1 MLIYGLQT
9 VMTIEFGG
17 GGADGRF
24 GGFLN
29 IGPVSDSYTSSL
41 DLNSTNMMRP
51 MPFSGYPFQ
60 GIMQPVW
67 TKYFMKYSTE

>member
-1 MLIYGLQT
+1 
-9 VMTIEFGG
+9 MTIEFGG

-60 GIMQPVW
+60 GIMQPV
-67 TKYFMKYSTE
+67 